1 MKKGRGQGGGPKI
14 STRKKVGRKTEGER
28 AVEKQAAQIARRAAT
43 LKRRPAVAGGRQ
55 RDRFVEQ
62 CEDGAA
68 KHAVFARPTGDRDWV
83 EIGHVTAVGQVSPEQ
98 SARLQKRLILE
109 WAVRLHKPLQP
120 QAEILE
126 CGIVLDTTEEDAEPT
141 MLEAADEEEARLL
154 VQAPRYV
161 AASCGFLGHPLPGG
175 HYYGDNSQVG
185 DGLDDNTKVK
195 WSKLG
200 NNAKSAIQEQTS
212 KTLGLRSLG

>member
-1 MKKGRGQGGGPKI
+1 MSTAFRSSSCSGSCAQAH
-14 STRKKVGRKTEGER
+14 STRV
-28 AVEKQAAQIARRAAT
+28 AT
-43 LKRRPAVAGGRQ
+43 CAYSSS
-55 RDRFVEQ
+55 
-62 CEDGAA
+62 
-68 KHAVFARPTGDRDWV
+68 
-83 EIGHVTAVGQVSPEQ
+83 VSPFA
-98 SARLQKRLILE
+98 SA
-109 WAVRLHKPLQP
+109 LQP

-126 CGIVLDTTEEDAEPT
+126 CGIVLDTTEEDAEPV

>member
-1 MKKGRGQGGGPKI
+1 MGQGG
-14 STRKKVGRKTEGER
+14 R
-28 AVEKQAAQIARRAAT
+28 AGQAADLHARLWPVEPRLRRHAPSPGLDRHRCRAGWSSWV
-43 LKRRPAVAGGRQ
+43 PA
-55 RDRFVEQ
+55 
-62 CEDGAA
+62 
-68 KHAVFARPTGDRDWV
+68 
-83 EIGHVTAVGQVSPEQ
+83 
-98 SARLQKRLILE
+98 ARLQKRLILE

-126 CGIVLDTTEEDAEPT
+126 CGIVLDTTEEDAEPV
-141 MLEAADEEEARLL
+141 MLEAADEEESRLL